1 MTTTGGQKTVTLVTS
16 QASNQATTSTTSSA
30 TPSQPSTSLASAG
43 DGPVTSDAA
52 LAALAAEA
60 GLIMPSEGDQNN
72 EQTAGAAAT
81 QENTDNSA
89 LQNSGE
95 GQLGEGAKQAPK
107 TEPGEGGEGKRQ
119 EGNNVNVDGSENT
132 IKQEPV
138 DPDGATEPPNPATTS
153 SSSGEAGD
161 TADPLATLAS
171 AAINSS
177 LSTTTPT
184 IKTEEPTPT
193 FTNGLNQE
201 TVSIHLYVSGVWMT
215 RRFQNLLSSP
225 LYVSNSLSLH
235 IRLIFSLSCFA
246 TPQHAQSLS
255 CHLFL

>member
-1 MTTTGGQKTVTLVTS
+1 MTLVTS
-16 QASNQATTSTTSSA
+16 QASSHATTSTTSSA
-30 TPSQPSTSLASAG
+30 TSSQPSTSLASAG

-60 GLIMPSEGDQNN
+60 GLIMPTEGDQNN
-72 EQTAGAAAT
+72 EQAAGVAAA

-89 LQNSGE
+89 LQNSSE
-95 GQLGEGAKQAPK
+95 GQLGEGAKQVPK
-107 TEPGEGGEGKRQ
+107 AEPGENGDGKRQ
-119 EGNNVNVDGSENT
+119 EGNSVNTDGSENT

-138 DPDGATEPPNPATTS
+138 DPDGVTEPANPATSTAAT
-153 SSSGEAGD
+153 GESGD

-201 TVSIHLYVSGVWMT
+201 TVSVPGIVHS
-215 RRFQNLLSSP
+215 
-225 LYVSNSLSLH
+225 
-235 IRLIFSLSCFA
+235 FSKLTQCDVMLDCNICKVPRHKAFFV
-246 TPQHAQSLS
+246 LEEK
-255 CHLFL
+255 

>member
-1 MTTTGGQKTVTLVTS
+1 MTLVTS
-16 QASNQATTSTTSSA
+16 QASSHATTSTTSSA
-30 TPSQPSTSLASAG
+30 TSSQPSTSLASAG

-72 EQTAGAAAT
+72 EQTAGAAAAA

-89 LQNSGE
+89 LQNSSE
-95 GQLGEGAKQAPK
+95 GQLGEGVKQVPK
-107 TEPGEGGEGKRQ
+107 AEPGENGEGKRQ
-119 EGNNVNVDGSENT
+119 EGNSINADGSENT

-138 DPDGATEPPNPATTS
+138 DPDGVTEPANPATTTAAT
-153 SSSGEAGD
+153 GESGD

-201 TVSIHLYVSGVWMT
+201 TVSVPGIVHSFSKLAECDATLNCNICKTFKCFIYSVSWRKNEVIMQG
-215 RRFQNLLSSP
+215 
-225 LYVSNSLSLH
+225 
-235 IRLIFSLSCFA
+235 
-246 TPQHAQSLS
+246 
-255 CHLFL
+255 